1 MVRSTRRIAPLTNSW
16 PESVALDSP
25 GFISLVPTLIVFALA
40 IWTRRPIES
49 LVAGAIVGVLILHGP
64 AFIGGFADASLRV
77 MTDED
82 VAWVILVCGFMG
94 SLIGILIRTG
104 ATGAFTRILR
114 SKVRSERSALFA
126 AWGLGIFMFVDDY
139 LNSLAVGAAMR
150 NLTDTYRVSREKLAY
165 VVDSTAAPISV
176 IIPFSTWGAFFA
188 GLLVANGVAEE
199 GQGLDVYIS
208 AIPYMLYAWVAVLLV
223 PVVIWGKV
231 PALGPMKTAERRAKE
246 TGVTVPP
253 EANHIEQANQ
263 AIQPKEGL
271 TPRLSMFVVPMLA
284 LIFFTLWFDK
294 DFLKGIYVTLAGTVI
309 VILASRM
316 LDVHDTFDTVID
328 GFKTMIEPLGVL
340 VAAFILNDV
349 NTQLELSDYVVATM
363 QPLLTAE
370 LLPAIIFSTMGLV
383 SFMTG
388 SNWGVFVIILPIV
401 TTLAN
406 NLGADMTLVIGATL
420 SASTFGSHACFYS
433 DATVLTAQ
441 ATGCTPMQHALT
453 QIPYALIAA
462 LITVLGFLGLAYF
475 G

>member
-1 MVRSTRRIAPLTNSW
+1 M
-16 PESVALDSP
+16 ESSGFVA
-25 GFISLVPTLIVFALA
+25 FVPTLIVFALA
-40 IWTRRPIES
+40 LWTRRPIES
-49 LVAGAIVGVLILHGP
+49 LVAGSLAGVILLHGWNFVG
-64 AFIGGFADASLRV
+64 AFAESSLRV
-77 MTDED
+77 MTNED

-104 ATGAFTRILR
+104 ATSAFTDILAKR
-114 SKVRSERSALFA
+114 VRSERGALLA
-126 AWGLGIFMFVDDY
+126 TWGLGIFMFVDDY
-139 LNSLAVGAAMR
+139 LNSLGVGAAMR
-150 NLTDTYRVSREKLAY
+150 NLTDRYRVSREKLAY
-165 VVDSTAAPISV
+165 IVDSTAAPISV

-188 GLLVANGVAEE
+188 GLLVANGVADE

-223 PVVIWGKV
+223 PIVIFGRI
-231 PALGPMKTAERRAKE
+231 PALGPMKAAERRAKE

-253 EANHIEQANQ
+253 EAAHIEQSNR
-263 AIQPKEGL
+263 AIRPKEGV
-271 TPRLSMFVVPMLA
+271 TPRVSMFVLPMLA
-284 LIFFTLWFDK
+284 LVTFTLWFDK
-294 DFLKGIYVTLAGTVI
+294 DFLMGIYVTLAGTVAV
-309 VILASRM
+309 VIATGV
-316 LDVHDTFDTVID
+316 LDMNDAFDTVID

-340 VAAFILNDV
+340 VAAFILNDI
-349 NTQLELSDYVVATM
+349 NTQLELSKYVVTTM
-363 QPLLTAE
+363 QPLITPE

-462 LITVLGFLGLAYF
+462 GITLLGFLGLAYL

>member
-1 MVRSTRRIAPLTNSW
+1 MEN
-16 PESVALDSP
+16 P
-25 GFISLVPTLIVFALA
+25 GFISIVPTLIVFALA

-49 LVAGAIVGVLILHGP
+49 LISGAVVGLVILHGNQ
-64 AFIGGFADASLRV
+64 FVGGFADASIRV
-77 MTDED
+77 MTNED

-104 ATGAFTRILR
+104 ATGAFTAGLAARVH
-114 SKVRSERSALFA
+114 SQKDALLA
-126 AWGLGIFMFVDDY
+126 TWGLGIFMFVDDY
-139 LNSLAVGAAMR
+139 LNSLGVGAAMR
-150 NLTDTYRVSREKLAY
+150 DLTDKYKVSREKLAY

-199 GQGLDVYIS
+199 GRGLDVYIS
-208 AIPYMLYAWVAVLLV
+208 AIPYMLYAWISVLLV
-223 PVVIWGKV
+223 PVVISGFI
-231 PALGPMKTAERRAKE
+231 PALGPMKAAERRARE
-246 TGVTVPP
+246 TGVMVPP
-253 EANHIEQANQ
+253 EAAHIERANK
-263 AIQPKEGL
+263 AIQTKEGV
-271 TPRLSMFVVPMLA
+271 TPRIAMFVLPMLA
-284 LIFFTLWFDK
+284 LVFFTLWFDK
-294 DFLKGIYVTLAGTVI
+294 DFLKGIYVTLGGTVAA
-309 VILASRM
+309 ILALKI
-316 LDVHDTFDTVID
+316 LDMHDAFDTIID

-349 NTQLELSDYVVATM
+349 NTSLELSDYVVATM
-363 QPLLTAE
+363 KPFLTPE
-370 LLPAIIFSTMGLV
+370 LLPVLIFSPMGLV

-401 TTLAN
+401 TTLADN
-406 NLGADMTLVIGATL
+406 IGADMTLVIGATL

-462 LITVLGFLGLAYF
+462 GITILGYLAIAYL
-475 G
+475 